1 MIPALALLA
10 MTAAAPA
17 TTATAPAAAAA
28 AAPARP
34 APPTPAQQQ
43 AILQQLGFSPA
54 AITLI
59 MKSGSDDAA
68 AVQAATPDLRAGAAA
83 VVGTIQAAPFNEA
96 NFETQLRNQQQ
107 RLSRLRDQSFSRQLA
122 LLHGLPPA
130 DQLLYAKVIV
140 GAVRRAPV
148 PQPAGTAPTAP
159 AKPSR

>member
-54 AITLI
+54 GITIL
-59 MKSGSDDAA
+59 MKSGNDDAA
-68 AVQAATPDLRAGAAA
+68 TAQAAAPDIRAGNAAI
-83 VVGTIQAAPFNEA
+83 VGAIQAAPFNEA
-96 NFETQLRNQQQ
+96 NFETQLRNQQT
-107 RLSRLRDQSFSRQLA
+107 RVTRLRDQSFQHQLTT
-122 LLHGLPPA
+122 LHSLPAA
-130 DQLLYAKVIV
+130 DQLLYAKLLVF
-140 GAVRRAPV
+140 GVRRNPAP
-148 PQPAGTAPTAP
+148 QGAAPAPAAP
-159 AKPSR
+159 AKSR